1 MADIRQAGSDDA
13 AVQFEPEHP
22 RFVA

>member
-1 MADIRQAGSDDA
+1 MADIRHADPDDA
-13 AVQFEPEHP
+13 AVQFEPEQP